1 MFNTNSWS
9 FGKKSEK
16 CRGFTSY
23 VLSISPTIIIYI
35 ILYYYIML
43 YSIIL
48 HVYIYIYYNNTIIIL
63 YIYIYITW

>member
-23 VLSISPTIIIYI
+23 VLSVSPTIIIYYI
-35 ILYYYIML
+35 ILLYYVILYY
-43 YSIIL
+43 IIC
-48 HVYIYIYYNNTIIIL
+48 IYIYYNNTIIML
-63 YIYIYITW
+63 YVYIYIYI